1 MATAG
6 RSPHPAVVDAD
17 TRERLWAEPWSFSFF
32 QAVRLL
38 GRLYPHRKQVGRDGP
53 PSEEVVRFVA
63 HNSLGFP
70 ASEVQALE
78 STADEKP
85 APGTRVPELPPARMA
100 VNFLGLTGPQG
111 VLPLYYTELV
121 RERARIGDRGV
132 RDFLDI
138 FNHRIVSLFY
148 RAWEKHSLPASY
160 ERGESSAIARML
172 TSLVGLGTPGLQD
185 RQAISD
191 HALVYYAG
199 LVNQQPRSA
208 IALRHLIMDYF
219 DVPVEVEQF
228 VGCWKQLSPDELCG
242 LDADGE
248 THSGM
253 LGFGAVAGDEVWSAQ
268 TRARV
273 LLGPLSLEQYLDFL
287 PGGTAFEPLRAIT
300 RFFAGNEI
308 DFEVQLILRREDTP
322 ACELGA
328 DGGVAPRLG
337 WVSWARTAPM
347 QRDPAETIFEL

>member
-6 RSPHPAVVDAD
+6 RSPHPAVVDAE

-38 GRLYPHRKQVGRDGP
+38 GRLYPHRQQVGRDGP

-63 HNSLGFP
+63 HNSLAFP

-78 STADEKP
+78 STAEDRP
-85 APGTRVPELPPARMA
+85 APGTRTSNLPPARMA
-100 VNFLGLTGPQG
+100 VNFMGLTGPQG

-121 RERARIGDRGV
+121 RDRARIGDGGV

-138 FNHRIVSLFY
+138 FNHRMVSLFY
-148 RAWEKHSLPASY
+148 RSWEKYSLPASY
-160 ERGESSAIARML
+160 ERGEASAITRVL
-172 TSLVGLGTPGLQD
+172 TSLVGLGTRGLD
-185 RQAISD
+185 NRQAVSD

-199 LVNQQPRSA
+199 LINQQPRSA
-208 IALRHLIMDYF
+208 VALRHMIMDYF
-219 DVPVEVEQF
+219 DVRAEVEQF
-228 VGCWKQLSPDELCG
+228 VGCWKQLSRDELCA

-248 THSGM
+248 TDSGM
-253 LGFGAVAGDEVWSAQ
+253 LGLGAVAGDEVWSAQ

-273 LLGPLSLEQYLDFL
+273 VLGPLPLEQYLDFL
-287 PGGTAFEPLRAIT
+287 PGGSAFEPLRAIT
-300 RFFAGNEI
+300 RFFAGTEI
-308 DFEVQLILRREDTP
+308 DFEVQLILRRDETP

-328 DGGVAPRLG
+328 EGGVAPRLG
-337 WVSWARTAPM
+337 WVSWARTAPIN
-347 QRDPAETIFEL
+347 RNPAETIIEL